1 MLQSSLSGRTF
12 QVLKTSRD
20 NHVTQV
26 SGCCCGCRVPRR
38 ESGWL
43 SVRRDE
49 MEGWECSFFTSR
61 GCAGHDKASDRVLE
75 AKPSAK
81 SISK

>member
-49 MEGWECSFFTSR
+49 MEGGSVRSSR
-61 GCAGHDKASDRVLE
+61 DVAVQVMIRLQTE
-75 AKPSAK
+75 F
-81 SISK
+81 